1 MKTDKQM
8 QYLFYALPLGLLTG
22 SFFGDIILSL
32 ISLLFVYKVFSERL
46 FKYFKSNIS
55 YILFFFYG
63 ILVLSS
69 LNSEYV
75 NYSLQNIF
83 FYFRFILFA
92 LATWYLLENNGNFI
106 KYFTIVIVSTFIFA
120 LLCGYYQYFFGYNFF
135 NISAQD
141 PNRITLLLSDKMVLG
156 HYLSRLFPLVFGL
169 FIFYFKLDIKK
180 YILLSIILILTDLLV
195 YISGERTAVGLMFI
209 NTIFLLIFLQKF
221 KILRLITFLLSI
233 LFIVLISFFDSDI
246 KNRNIDT
253 TYSQMGFD
261 ADNNDI
267 KFFTEFHE
275 SYLFTGWNIF
285 LDNPLLGSGPD
296 TFRKL
301 CDYEKYSF
309 NEYSCSTHPHNSYI
323 QLLSEVGVVGISL
336 VFMSAL
342 YLIFLVFKNAFT
354 ERFRGYRFLSDYQL
368 CIILSLLITLVPIFP
383 TLGFFNNWINGIYFL
398 PVGFFIH
405 SLYSKSK

>member
-209 NTIFLLIFLQKF
+209 NTIFLLIFLQ
-221 KILRLITFLLSI
+221 
-233 LFIVLISFFDSDI
+233 
-246 KNRNIDT
+246 
-253 TYSQMGFD
+253 
-261 ADNNDI
+261 
-267 KFFTEFHE
+267 
-275 SYLFTGWNIF
+275 
-285 LDNPLLGSGPD
+285 
-296 TFRKL
+296 
-301 CDYEKYSF
+301 
-309 NEYSCSTHPHNSYI
+309 
-323 QLLSEVGVVGISL
+323 
-336 VFMSAL
+336 
-342 YLIFLVFKNAFT
+342 
-354 ERFRGYRFLSDYQL
+354 
-368 CIILSLLITLVPIFP
+368 
-383 TLGFFNNWINGIYFL
+383 
-398 PVGFFIH
+398 
-405 SLYSKSK
+405 